1 MKTKP
6 LLSYKLNFIAQIL
19 LAIIASAIVLSGC
32 STYQYAALD
41 SELEKDENSA
51 FINENDTVKILYSFT
66 GRNCPVTIQVFNKL
80 QKAIY
85 IDWSKSAIILD
96 GRKIS
101 YWIDK
106 SELNA
111 SSSGHEY
118 QWTKDYSSTHSEING
133 TLYRDE
139 RISFIPPQSFI
150 SITRINLRSNFF
162 KLTKE
167 DRLTDE
173 YRGTTSGRVKLT
185 NHTYDEAT
193 SPLSFRSYIT
203 LSTNDDFSSEIN
215 FDNQFWVESV
225 AKSGYAPDALINKPA
240 NQFHLRKA
248 SVGGKI
254 FGWTAVLTA
263 LTLLAIYGGEQ

>member
-1 MKTKP
+1 MNMP
-6 LLSYKLNFIAQIL
+6 L
-19 LAIIASAIVLSGC
+19 
-32 STYQYAALD
+32 
-41 SELEKDENSA
+41 LEKDENSA
-51 FINENDTVKILYSFT
+51 FVTENDTVKILYSFI
-66 GRNCPVTIQVFNKL
+66 GQNCPVTIQVYNKL
-80 QKAIY
+80 PKAIY
-85 IDWSKSAIILD
+85 IDWSKSAVILD

-101 YWIDK
+101 YWVDK

-118 QWTKDYSSTHSEING
+118 QWTKDFSSTHSEING
-133 TLYRDE
+133 TIYRDE

-150 SITRINLRSNFF
+150 RVTHINLTSNFF
-162 KLTKE
+162 KLNKE
-167 DRLTDE
+167 DALIDE
-173 YRGTTSGRVKLT
+173 YWSTTTGSIKLT
-185 NHTYDEAT
+185 NHIFDEAT

-203 LSTNDDFSSEIN
+203 LSTKDDFSSEIN

-225 AKSGYAPDALINKPA
+225 AKSGYAPDVLINKPS

-254 FGWTAVLTA
+254 FGWTAVLAT